1 MATQKKTGGTRTA
14 GRRSSSNY
22 SGRRTAPQGKSG
34 SKGRQAQPYRR
45 EAGAVVCLL
54 LAIFAGLGYF
64 NMEAIFIDL
73 FCGLIKGLL
82 GYGFW
87 LMPPALLLCS
97 YVLMFHRGR
106 PVRLRVTCALLLPLI
121 LSCFLHVLLA
131 QPLEWNAQLWGS
143 LVESGRALQSGGGL
157 GGVLGQGLVSLFT
170 KIGAAIVSLLAGLLL
185 GLAAFNRTV
194 LDAADWFFS
203 RPRYEPEPEPA
214 PRRERRP
221 ERERREESVPART
234 ARPSIDI
241 PVEDGPLVGQEPRK
255 KKGFFNR
262 SPRVP
267 APDQILRPQ
276 EISPA
281 ESEEDIPETKKEAV
295 SDHMPVPDLDFLAI
309 SKPEP
314 ITQPGERAA
323 SHVPKPEPEA
333 VIPPEPEPV
342 TPRPAPVELPPAPV
356 PQPVPSPV
364 PVPALAPQPAVEKV
378 TAKEAATQA
387 AQVDMEIQQTMSQE
401 TPPYQYP
408 PLSLL
413 RENGGSIGGEALSE
427 LNANRQRLG
436 DTIHSFGIDANI
448 INVVRGPSVTRYEL
462 ALEQGVKL
470 NKLTNLSDDI
480 ALALGAAGVRIA
492 PIPDKIS
499 VVGIEV
505 PNKVVSPVSIRE
517 VVGSDNFV
525 SSRSKTSFAV
535 GKDISG
541 QAIVGDIG
549 KLPHLLIAG
558 TTGSG
563 KSVCTNTIITSL
575 LYKATPEEVR
585 LIMVDPKMVE
595 LGIYNGI
602 PHLLIPVV
610 TDPKKA
616 AGALQWAVTEMMKRY
631 RTFSE
636 VGVRKLEEYNA
647 YAERT
652 EGVDKMPAV
661 VVLIDELADL
671 MLVAAKEVEESIC
684 RVAQMGRAA
693 GMHLVIATQRPSAD
707 VITGLMKANIPS
719 RIAFAVASA
728 MESRIILD
736 TQGAEKLV
744 GRGDMLFAPLGSGKP
759 QRVQGC
765 FISDPEVAAVV
776 DFVKKNSGAAQYDD
790 AVMEEIEHNAAE
802 KDKGSKGVGGSAP
815 EDVDGEFDEL
825 IDAAAEVV
833 VETGQASVSM
843 LQRRLKLG
851 YARAARL
858 VDQLEE
864 KGIVGPFEG
873 SKPRQLLVTK
883 EQWQE
888 MKYRQGITTPGGTF
902 TPPAP
907 AEPVPEDMPPFDV
920 EDTLDRAE
928 EDTL

>member
-34 SKGRQAQPYRR
+34 SKGRQTQPYRR

-131 QPLEWNAQLWGS
+131 QPLEWDAQLWGS
-143 LVESGRALQSGGGL
+143 LVESGKALQSGGGL

-323 SHVPKPEPEA
+323 S
-333 VIPPEPEPV
+333 
-342 TPRPAPVELPPAPV
+342 
-356 PQPVPSPV
+356 
-364 PVPALAPQPAVEKV
+364 
-378 TAKEAATQA
+378 
-387 AQVDMEIQQTMSQE
+387 
-401 TPPYQYP
+401 
-408 PLSLL
+408 
-413 RENGGSIGGEALSE
+413 
-427 LNANRQRLG
+427 
-436 DTIHSFGIDANI
+436 
-448 INVVRGPSVTRYEL
+448 
-462 ALEQGVKL
+462 
-470 NKLTNLSDDI
+470 
-480 ALALGAAGVRIA
+480 
-492 PIPDKIS
+492 
-499 VVGIEV
+499 
-505 PNKVVSPVSIRE
+505 PVSY
-517 VVGSDNFV
+517 
-525 SSRSKTSFAV
+525 THLT
-535 GKDISG
+535 
-541 QAIVGDIG
+541 
-549 KLPHLLIAG
+549 LP
-558 TTGSG
+558 
-563 KSVCTNTIITSL
+563 TI
-575 LYKATPEEVR
+575 
-585 LIMVDPKMVE
+585 
-595 LGIYNGI
+595 
-602 PHLLIPVV
+602 
-610 TDPKKA
+610 
-616 AGALQWAVTEMMKRY
+616 
-631 RTFSE
+631 
-636 VGVRKLEEYNA
+636 
-647 YAERT
+647 
-652 EGVDKMPAV
+652 
-661 VVLIDELADL
+661 
-671 MLVAAKEVEESIC
+671 
-684 RVAQMGRAA
+684 
-693 GMHLVIATQRPSAD
+693 
-707 VITGLMKANIPS
+707 
-719 RIAFAVASA
+719 
-728 MESRIILD
+728 
-736 TQGAEKLV
+736 
-744 GRGDMLFAPLGSGKP
+744 
-759 QRVQGC
+759 
-765 FISDPEVAAVV
+765 
-776 DFVKKNSGAAQYDD
+776 
-790 AVMEEIEHNAAE
+790 
-802 KDKGSKGVGGSAP
+802 
-815 EDVDGEFDEL
+815 
-825 IDAAAEVV
+825 
-833 VETGQASVSM
+833 
-843 LQRRLKLG
+843 
-851 YARAARL
+851 
-858 VDQLEE
+858 
-864 KGIVGPFEG
+864 
-873 SKPRQLLVTK
+873 LLV
-883 EQWQE
+883 
-888 MKYRQGITTPGGTF
+888 
-902 TPPAP
+902 
-907 AEPVPEDMPPFDV
+907 
-920 EDTLDRAE
+920 
-928 EDTL
+928 

>member
-356 PQPVPSPV
+356 PQLVPSPT
-364 PVPALAPQPAVEKV
+364 PVPAPAPQPAVEKV

-693 GMHLVIATQRPSAD
+693 GMHLVIATQRKRWRNPSA
-707 VITGLMKANIPS
+707 GWPRWA
-719 RIAFAVASA
+719 
-728 MESRIILD
+728 
-736 TQGAEKLV
+736 
-744 GRGDMLFAPLGSGKP
+744 APP
-759 QRVQGC
+759 GC
-765 FISDPEVAAVV
+765 
-776 DFVKKNSGAAQYDD
+776 
-790 AVMEEIEHNAAE
+790 
-802 KDKGSKGVGGSAP
+802 
-815 EDVDGEFDEL
+815 
-825 IDAAAEVV
+825 
-833 VETGQASVSM
+833 T
-843 LQRRLKLG
+843 
-851 YARAARL
+851 
-858 VDQLEE
+858 
-864 KGIVGPFEG
+864 
-873 SKPRQLLVTK
+873 
-883 EQWQE
+883 W
-888 MKYRQGITTPGGTF
+888 
-902 TPPAP
+902 
-907 AEPVPEDMPPFDV
+907 
-920 EDTLDRAE
+920 
-928 EDTL
+928 